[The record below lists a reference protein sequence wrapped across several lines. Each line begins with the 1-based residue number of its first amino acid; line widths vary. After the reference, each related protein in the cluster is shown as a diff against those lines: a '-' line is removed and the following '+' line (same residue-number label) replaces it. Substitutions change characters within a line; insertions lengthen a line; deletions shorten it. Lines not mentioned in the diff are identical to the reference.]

1 MKCVIREK
9 EQSKVY
15 SVGEPKEI
23 IVDKREWSKDGHQG
37 FTYSYHMSK
46 ERFERENRTIYDV
59 YIETEEEDGTQEAVK
74 LGTMGYYDLADFGYE
89 DCIGERIIENA
100 AKELKVEASAVQ
112 KLIEV
117 PLKELEKKVEADFA
131 ATEEAKAK
139 KEHEEVLQKYHKAR
153 RDFSMQYGF
162 NPVEYDRCYNVFG
175 QLMDAEYLSHL
186 KDILAEREKM
196 KHHSRRYRKE
206 ESQKRFHQYLH
217 ESSSTEY
224 DADEQVMLAKFY
236 KLLAKKY
243 HPDANPGVDTSEEM
257 TLLNKLKKQWNV

>member
-9 EQSKVY
+9 EQAKVY

-46 ERFERENRTIYDV
+46 ERFERENRRIFDV
-59 YIETEEEDGTQEAVK
+59 YIETECEDCAQEAVK

-89 DCIGERIIENA
+89 DCIGERILENA
-100 AKELKVEASAVQ
+100 ARELKTDVASIQRVIDA
-112 KLIEV
+112 
-117 PLKELEKKVEADFA
+117 PLKELERTIVEEYSK
-131 ATEEAKAK
+131 TEEAIAK
-139 KEHEEVLQKYHKAR
+139 KEHEEILQKYHKTK

-162 NPVEYDRCYNVFG
+162 NPIEYDRCYNVFG
-175 QLMDAEYLSHL
+175 QLMDAEYLAHL

-196 KHHSRRYRKE
+196 KNHSKKYRKT

-224 DADEQVMLAKFY
+224 SKDEQVMLSKFY

-257 TLLNKLKKQWNV
+257 TLLNKLKRQWNV